1 MKGALTLLGR
11 ADLLRALARAGADAS
26 QGLRHAET
34 LGFQLEV
41 PDTIKEEGGETAQAH
56 LVLPALEASGGSAPA
71 LPPLQTSFFLLT
83 GYRPLPDAP
92 PADQLPAGQATPETP
107 PPLAEKD
114 CQPRDLPLPFQPL
127 VRRQRLWPQLRQSL
141 QHDWMDGLDLPR
153 LVARLARGDLPRSLP
168 ARRHS
173 GLTARIFILWDAAER
188 LSPYF
193 EDYRRLI
200 AELHRLTGTAGLRLW
215 RVHDGPDEVWGE
227 WCPERVA
234 LPQRWA
240 GETWHKPGTAATR
253 GLPPIPAGSRVLILS
268 DMGGLA
274 RHTAP
279 SRRWLRALGRWR
291 AAGVSTTAWVPQGPR
306 WVAPALVA
314 AVDDVH
320 CLTAR
325 PLRLRASGR
334 PGADSLE
341 AHLQRRLPP
350 WAALCKALLVRA
362 SICIHLEPA
371 LLRSLRHTDPALA
384 AEPGLEALA
393 WSGQPV
399 VRSSRISRALAP
411 EYGPVYRQG
420 FAELPAQVQ
429 RDVLQRVTAAH
440 AALGR
445 STEVT
450 EVLIWQAHARQDALE
465 REKEALE
472 RAERWTL
479 AWSALVEQGAASP
492 LAASAGAYARDLL
505 ARLGNDSKWM
515 KTQADWASHLVLTA
529 EATQIPAGLPAEAL
543 ARAAD
548 RLRPQP
554 GLLDLSFSTR
564 GDRLLLDAVPGA
576 ATQAPDLGA
585 RITTPRGLVSR
596 SDGSRAWLD
605 RSVSAFQLA
614 HRGTIGQQVWVRTDA
629 LEYEFTEL
637 ARPAWACDWGRD
649 RYGHFARI
657 DVAGVRQTL
666 RWIPPGCF
674 LMGSPEDERDRFDDE
689 GPQHQ
694 VTLTRGF
701 WLSDTACTQ
710 ALWLAVLGGENPSRF
725 SGDPERPVEKVSW
738 NEVTGRFLPGLQRR
752 LGAEVEAV
760 LPTEAE
766 WEYACRA
773 GTKTAYSFGEAFE
786 PSRANVNSKETVPV
800 KAYPPNPW
808 GLYQMHGNVREW
820 CADDGRPYGAGPV
833 TDPAGDRAGAG
844 RALRG
849 GAWRSVPGGARSA
862 FRGGSRRGDRFDSTG
877 FRFALRSIQG
887 GAGGGMGRAEP
898 ALDVPRAEPGRI
910 SGGVG
915 TRHSPKS

>member
-1 MKGALTLLGR
+1 MKGALTLLSR
-11 ADLLRALARAGADAS
+11 ADLLRALARAGADAP

-56 LVLPALEASGGSAPA
+56 LVLPALIASGGSAPA

-83 GYRPLPDAP
+83 GCRPLPDAP
-92 PADQLPAGQATPETP
+92 PADQLPAGQATPEIP

-114 CQPRDLPLPFQPL
+114 CQPRGFPLPFQPL

-153 LVARLARGDLPRSLP
+153 LVSRLARGDLPRSLP
-168 ARRHS
+168 ARRRS

-200 AELHRLTGTAGLRLW
+200 AELHRLHGTAGLRLW

-240 GETWHKPGTAATR
+240 GETWHKVDSTSR

-279 SRRWLRALGRWR
+279 SRRWLRALGRWQ

-350 WAALCKALLVRA
+350 WAAHCKALLVRA

-411 EYGPVYRQG
+411 EYGPAYRQG

-450 EVLIWQAHARQDALE
+450 EVLIWQAHARHEALE
-465 REKEALE
+465 GEKEAVE

-479 AWSALVEQGAASP
+479 AWSALVEQGAAGP

-505 ARLGNDSKWM
+505 ARLGDDSKWM
-515 KTQADWASHLVLTA
+515 AAQADWASHLVLTA
-529 EATQIPAGLPAEAL
+529 GAPQIPAGLPAEAL

-564 GDRLLLDAVPGA
+564 GDHLLLDAVPGA
-576 ATQAPDLGA
+576 ATQAPDPGA
-585 RITTPRGLVSR
+585 RITTSRSLVSR

-605 RSVSAFQLA
+605 RPVSAFQLA
-614 HRGTIGQQVWVRTDA
+614 HRGTIGQQAWVRTHA
-629 LEYEFTEL
+629 LEYEFTEI
-637 ARPAWACDWGRD
+637 ARPSWACDWGQD
-649 RYGHFARI
+649 RYGYFVRI
-657 DVAGVRQTL
+657 DVAGVTQTL
-666 RWIPPGCF
+666 RWIPPGWF

-689 GPQHQ
+689 GPRHP
-694 VTLTRGF
+694 VLLTRGF
-701 WLSDTACTQ
+701 WLADTACTQ
-710 ALWLAVLGGENPSRF
+710 ALWLAAVGGENPSRF
-725 SGDPERPVEKVSW
+725 SGDPERPVEQVSW
-738 NEVTGRFLPGLQRR
+738 EEVTERFLTMLQGH
-752 LGAEVEAV
+752 LDADVAAE

-773 GTKTAYSFGEAFE
+773 GVETAYSFGEDFDK
-786 PSRANVNSKETVPV
+786 SRANVNSAETVPV
-800 KAYPPNPW
+800 KAYAPNPW
-808 GLYQMHGNVREW
+808 GLYQMHGNVFEW
-820 CADDGRPYGAGPV
+820 CADDRRTYGV
-833 TDPAGDRAGAG
+833 RSETDPEGEHDSVA

-849 GAWRSVPGGARSA
+849 GAWDGGPRRARSA
-862 FRGGSRRGDRFDSTG
+862 SRLGDLLDDRYNDIG

-898 ALDVPRAEPGRI
+898 GAGFGPAEPGQI

-915 TRHSPKS
+915 TRPSPKS